1 MTPQQQNALN
11 AAQIQHDMVR
21 RNQTVA
27 LLKSSLTNQPLIAV
41 IQANDTA
48 RQAAG
53 ETIEYTPDALVYS
66 GMIPGTVGLTTKSQG
81 GTSTTKI
88 NQSSPPAAKNA

>member
-21 RNQTVA
+21 RNLTSA
-27 LLKSSLTNQPLIAV
+27 LLTSSPGNQVLISIITTNDV
-41 IQANDTA
+41 V

-53 ETIEYTPDALVYS
+53 ETIEYTDEAKMLA
-66 GMIPGTVGLTTKSQG
+66 GMIPGTTGLTLKNG
-81 GTSTTKI
+81 GSVKVPAPVA
-88 NQSSPPAAKNA
+88 PPPKNG

>member
-21 RNQTVA
+21 RNLTGA
-27 LLKSSLTNQPLIAV
+27 LQQNLSNEPLIQLVQTWDA
-41 IQANDTA
+41 A

-53 ETIEYTPDALVYS
+53 ETIEYTPDALLAA
-66 GMIPGTVGLTTKSQG
+66 GMIPGTAGLTAK
-81 GTSTTKI
+81 STTKVPT
-88 NQSSPPAAKNA
+88 SVAPSAKNA